1 MNVKETLHMLA
12 QEKWVCAGAKDSPE
26 ISEMLM
32 RCAETCH
39 RLNAM
44 SPSDA
49 DSRQMLMKGLFGS
62 FGRDCVI
69 NSPFR
74 CDFGFNIHIGDNFV
88 GNFNLSVLDEAE
100 VRIGR
105 NVMIG
110 PNCTLTTIVHALDAG
125 QRNRGVMRARP
136 INIGDNVWIASN
148 VVVLPGVT
156 IGDNA
161 VIGAG
166 SVVTADIPSDTLA
179 FGTPCRPVRRI
190 TEADRLPL

>member
-12 QEKWVCAGAKDSPE
+12 LGNWVCAGAKDSPE
-26 ISEMLM
+26 ISRMLM
-32 RCAETCH
+32 QCAETCH
-39 RLNAM
+39 RLNAL

-49 DSRQMLMKGLFGS
+49 DSRQTLMKGLFGS
-62 FGRDCVI
+62 LGRDCVI

-100 VRIGR
+100 VRIGH

-125 QRNRGVMRARP
+125 QRNRGVMRANP

-179 FGTPCRPVRRI
+179 FGNPCRPIRRI
-190 TEADRLPL
+190 SEADRLPL